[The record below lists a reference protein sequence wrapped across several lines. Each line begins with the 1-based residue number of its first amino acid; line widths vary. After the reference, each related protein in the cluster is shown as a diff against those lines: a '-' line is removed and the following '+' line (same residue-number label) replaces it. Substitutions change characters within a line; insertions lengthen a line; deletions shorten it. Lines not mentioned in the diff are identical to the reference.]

1 MKKLG
6 GSGLMVHK
14 HAAALALVL
23 LLASPAFGK
32 RKDDV
37 VIMKNGDKFTGETKA
52 LQYGV
57 LIFKSD
63 YMKDSVHLDWRQ
75 VETLQSK
82 DTFIV
87 GLSNGERVTGFIEK
101 ETTVGGDGNDFKI
114 IAEGAAVETSPA
126 DVIAIGQREVSFW
139 NQLTGSISYGFSF
152 ASGNKSTNSSL
163 SSDVA
168 FRTSKNSVQLAATSD
183 FDSQSNAKDTNRVTL

>member
-23 LLASPAFGK
+23 LLGSPAFGK

-37 VIMKNGDKFTGETKA
+37 VIMKNGVKFTGEIKA
-52 LQYGV
+52 FQYGV

-75 VETLQSK
+75 VETQSK

-87 GLSNGERVTGFIEK
+87 GLSNGQ
-101 ETTVGGDGNDFKI
+101 
-114 IAEGAAVETSPA
+114 P
-126 DVIAIGQREVSFW
+126 
-139 NQLTGSISYGFSF
+139 L
-152 ASGNKSTNSSL
+152 
-163 SSDVA
+163 VA
-168 FRTSKNSVQLAATSD
+168 MAMTSKLSPRAQPSKRHQPT
-183 FDSQSNAKDTNRVTL
+183 